1 MSAEG
6 VYQHRKAVT
15 FHVLEEER
23 RTSRFH
29 NPVRD
34 LGNLQLAAHRGLD
47 SAQFAPLLQEGDE
60 LGDGAR
66 TGAAA
71 DTVRAIDEWSDEVQ
85 AQIREDGLGN
95 TLEEAAENVEDRV
108 EQSGEVFADAYE
120 KSRAEGQGPLDAASD
135 GYNAVDRHHV
145 PIDEKPQAE

>member
-1 MSAEG
+1 MSIRIPALG
-6 VYQHRKAVT
+6 VAAVCAGA
-15 FHVLEEER
+15 LA
-23 RTSRFH
+23 
-29 NPVRD
+29 
-34 LGNLQLAAHRGLD
+34 LAACGPSETP
-47 SAQFAPLLQEGDE
+47 SAARDVVVQEGDE

-120 KSRAEGQGPLDAASD
+120 KSRAAGRGPLDAASD